1 MAAPFSIGQL
11 CAEWRVCKHPA
22 MSDTF
27 IQDRCAIFLADLPRS
42 IDGDKIS
49 RLHMAYGLPLPVDFQ
64 LLHDSSETQASCAAI
79 FRYSDPTTT
88 DGALEVFSG
97 LPVEYN
103 GRYWPL
109 RAKLAGMKI
118 PDRVPIQ
125 PKEIPKAPP
134 VDDPIVL
141 VREVPADWSQ
151 KDLMSFHLSLGM
163 EEFQTARMMP
173 SSDGGVTRHA
183 YLQYRTAAA
192 ACNAVSSLS
201 GSLVHPRSGEPRRLI
216 AGLASDLRHGGAQNG
231 IRPRQQGPGRTSG
244 YRNQARDRDSDHF
257 EAGPQQDPYTLYL
270 SDMPSDFNKQDLERL
285 HDQLG
290 IIKPKV
296 IKVLYL
302 RLNKS
307 KSSAVLRYDT
317 MEQAKSALMVLQD
330 RLVLVNEH
338 SGEEQHPRAQFA
350 RKRSTQ
356 LAQDDNSY
364 CGSDHEDREEDD
376 TIYALPSVYVAEL
389 PINITENGV
398 RHMVQEVGGK
408 LDDLVAVTFLQQK
421 FKGSHACCLLRY
433 QDMETAESMAE
444 KLHGFRV
451 YHPDDRTRPVRAKVA
466 KHSKALNY
474 MCTDVYVGEVP
485 NNWTAS
491 YMYKFLTQ
499 AGIERNVIHSV
510 KLLSQRPGRVGV
522 GAILHIVS
530 AEAADRVME
539 QLTGQEILVRGKPR
553 PLKVRLA
560 DAPKEP
566 WMEPEPPEPP
576 QPPQPPAPERRPS
589 ITAPVPLSQLQ

>member
-1 MAAPFSIGQL
+1 
-11 CAEWRVCKHPA
+11 

-64 LLHDSSETQASCAAI
+64 LLHDSTETQASCAAI
-79 FRYSDPTTT
+79 FRYTDPTTT

-118 PDRVPIQ
+118 PDRGPIQ
-125 PKEIPKAPP
+125 PKEMPKAPP

-173 SSDGGVTRHA
+173 SSDGGLTRHA

-192 ACNAVSSLS
+192 ASNAVSSLS

-216 AGLASDLRHGGAQNG
+216 AGLASDVRHGAHGQNG
-231 IRPRQQGPGRTSG
+231 IRGRQQGPGKTSG

-270 SDMPSDFNKQDLERL
+270 SDMPSDFNKKDLERL

-350 RKRSTQ
+350 RKRSPQ
-356 LAQDDNSY
+356 LAFAQDDNSY
-364 CGSDHEDREEDD
+364 GGSDHEDREEDD

-499 AGIERNVIHSV
+499 AGVERNVIHSV

-530 AEAADRVME
+530 AEAADRVLE

-566 WMEPEPPEPP
+566 WMEPEQPE
-576 QPPQPPAPERRPS
+576 PPQPPAPEIRKPA

>member
-1 MAAPFSIGQL
+1 
-11 CAEWRVCKHPA
+11 

-27 IQDRCAIFLADLPRS
+27 IQDRCAIFIADLPRS

-49 RLHMAYGLPLPVDFQ
+49 RLHLAYGLPMPVDFQ
-64 LLHDSSETQASCAAI
+64 LLHSSSDTQVSAAV
-79 FRYSDPTTT
+79 FRYTDPSTA

-118 PDRVPIQ
+118 PDPSPPAPQVRQ
-125 PKEIPKAPP
+125 IPKAPP
-134 VDDPIVL
+134 VDDPVVL
-141 VREVPADWSQ
+141 LREVPADWSQ

-163 EEFQTARMMP
+163 EEFQSARMMP

-183 YLQYRTAAA
+183 YLEYRTAAA
-192 ACNAVSSLS
+192 ASNAVRSLS
-201 GSLVHPRSGEPRRLI
+201 GSLVHPRSGEARRLI
-216 AGLASDLRHGGAQNG
+216 AGMASELRHGGPQAFQNG
-231 IRPRQQGPGRTSG
+231 TRSRNPGKPSG
-244 YRNQARDRDSDHF
+244 YRNQARDRDVDPF
-257 EAGPQQDPYTLYL
+257 EASPQQDPYTLYL

-285 HDQLG
+285 HDQLSL
-290 IIKPKV
+290 IKPKS
-296 IKVLYL
+296 IKVLHL
-302 RLNKS
+302 RLS
-307 KSSAVLRYDT
+307 KGRSAALLRYEST
-317 MEQAKSALMVLQD
+317 QQAKSALMVLQD

-350 RKRSTQ
+350 RKRASHVPVPVPSQ
-356 LAQDDNSY
+356 EDDNSHL
-364 CGSDHEDREEDD
+364 GSDQEERDEDD
-376 TIYALPSVYVAEL
+376 TVYALPSVYVAEL

-398 RHMVQEVGGK
+398 RHMVQEVGGN
-408 LDDLVAVTFLQQK
+408 LDDLVAITFLQQK

-433 QDMETAESMAE
+433 QDMELAESMAE

-499 AGIERNVIHSV
+499 AGVERNVIHSV
-510 KLLSQRPGRVGV
+510 KLLSQRPGRAGV

-530 AEAADRVME
+530 AEAAERVLE

-560 DAPKEP
+560 DAPKQH
-566 WMEPEPPEPP
+566 WIEPEIP
-576 QPPQPPAPERRPS
+576 QPAPEIRKQPVS
-589 ITAPVPLSQLQ
+589 AAPKVSSYTLSQLQ

>member
-1 MAAPFSIGQL
+1 
-11 CAEWRVCKHPA
+11 

-27 IQDRCAIFLADLPRS
+27 IQDRCAIFIADLPRS

-49 RLHMAYGLPLPVDFQ
+49 RLHLAYGLPMPVDFQ
-64 LLHDSSETQASCAAI
+64 LLHSSSDTQVSAAV
-79 FRYSDPTTT
+79 FRYTDPSTA

-118 PDRVPIQ
+118 PDPSPPAPQVRQ
-125 PKEIPKAPP
+125 IPKAPP
-134 VDDPIVL
+134 VDDPVVL
-141 VREVPADWSQ
+141 LREVPADWSQ

-163 EEFQTARMMP
+163 EEFQSARMMP

-183 YLQYRTAAA
+183 YLEYRTAAA
-192 ACNAVSSLS
+192 ASNAVRSLS
-201 GSLVHPRSGEPRRLI
+201 GSLVHPRSGEARRLI
-216 AGLASDLRHGGAQNG
+216 AGMASELRHGGPQAFQNG
-231 IRPRQQGPGRTSG
+231 TRSRNPGKPSG
-244 YRNQARDRDSDHF
+244 YRNQARDRDVDPF
-257 EAGPQQDPYTLYL
+257 EASPQQDPYTLYL

-285 HDQLG
+285 HDQLSL
-290 IIKPKV
+290 IKPKS
-296 IKVLYL
+296 IKVLHL
-302 RLNKS
+302 RLS
-307 KSSAVLRYDT
+307 KGRSAALLRYEST
-317 MEQAKSALMVLQD
+317 QQAKSALMVLQD

-350 RKRSTQ
+350 RKRASHVPVPVPSQ
-356 LAQDDNSY
+356 EDDNSHL
-364 CGSDHEDREEDD
+364 GSDQEERDEDD
-376 TIYALPSVYVAEL
+376 TVYALPSVYVAEL

-398 RHMVQEVGGK
+398 RHMVQEVGGN
-408 LDDLVAVTFLQQK
+408 LDDLVAITFLQQK

-433 QDMETAESMAE
+433 QDMELAESMAE

-499 AGIERNVIHSV
+499 AGVERNVIHSV
-510 KLLSQRPGRVGV
+510 KLLSQRPGRAGV

-530 AEAADRVME
+530 AEAAERVLE

-560 DAPKEP
+560 DAPKQH
-566 WMEPEPPEPP
+566 WIEPEIP
-576 QPPQPPAPERRPS
+576 QKQPVSAAPKVS
-589 ITAPVPLSQLQ
+589 SYTLSQLQ

>member
-1 MAAPFSIGQL
+1 
-11 CAEWRVCKHPA
+11 

-27 IQDRCAIFLADLPRS
+27 IQDRCAIFIADLPRS

-49 RLHMAYGLPLPVDFQ
+49 RLHLAYGLPMPVDFQ
-64 LLHDSSETQASCAAI
+64 LLHSSSDTQVSAAV
-79 FRYSDPTTT
+79 FRYTDPSTA

-118 PDRVPIQ
+118 PDPSPPAPQVRQ
-125 PKEIPKAPP
+125 IPKAPP
-134 VDDPIVL
+134 VDDPVVL
-141 VREVPADWSQ
+141 LREVPADWSQ

-163 EEFQTARMMP
+163 EEFQSARMMP

-183 YLQYRTAAA
+183 YLEYRTAAA
-192 ACNAVSSLS
+192 ASNAVRSLS
-201 GSLVHPRSGEPRRLI
+201 GSLVHPRSGEARRLI
-216 AGLASDLRHGGAQNG
+216 AGMASELRHGGPQAFQNG
-231 IRPRQQGPGRTSG
+231 TRSRNPGKPSG
-244 YRNQARDRDSDHF
+244 YRNQARDRDVDPF
-257 EAGPQQDPYTLYL
+257 EASPQQDPYTLYL
-270 SDMPSDFNKQDLERL
+270 SDMPSDFSKQDLDRL
-285 HDQLG
+285 HDQLSLT
-290 IIKPKV
+290 KPKS
-296 IKVLYL
+296 IKVLHL
-302 RLNKS
+302 RLS
-307 KSSAVLRYDT
+307 KGRSAALLRYES
-317 MEQAKSALMVLQD
+317 MQQAKSALMVLQD

-350 RKRSTQ
+350 RKRTSHVPVPSQ
-356 LAQDDNSY
+356 EDNNSHL
-364 CGSDHEDREEDD
+364 GSDQEERDEED
-376 TIYALPSVYVAEL
+376 TVYALPSVYVAEL

-398 RHMVQEVGGK
+398 RHMVQEVGGN
-408 LDDLVAVTFLQQK
+408 LDDLVTITFLQQK

-433 QDMETAESMAE
+433 QEMELAESMAE

-499 AGIERNVIHSV
+499 AGVERNVIHSV
-510 KLLSQRPGRVGV
+510 KLLSQRPGRAGV

-530 AEAADRVME
+530 AEAAERVLE

-553 PLKVRLA
+553 PLQVRLA
-560 DAPKEP
+560 DAPKQH
-566 WMEPEPPEPP
+566 WIEPEIP
-576 QPPQPPAPERRPS
+576 QPAPEIRKQPVS
-589 ITAPVPLSQLQ
+589 AAPKVSSYTLSQLQ

>member
-1 MAAPFSIGQL
+1 
-11 CAEWRVCKHPA
+11 

-27 IQDRCAIFLADLPRS
+27 IQDRCAIFIADLPRS

-49 RLHMAYGLPLPVDFQ
+49 RLHLAYGLPMPVDFQ
-64 LLHDSSETQASCAAI
+64 LLHSSSDTQVSAAV
-79 FRYSDPTTT
+79 FRYTDPSTA

-118 PDRVPIQ
+118 PDPSPPAPQVRQ
-125 PKEIPKAPP
+125 IPKAPP
-134 VDDPIVL
+134 VDDPVVL
-141 VREVPADWSQ
+141 LREVPADWSQ

-163 EEFQTARMMP
+163 EEFQSARMMP

-183 YLQYRTAAA
+183 YLEYRTAAA
-192 ACNAVSSLS
+192 ASNAVRSLS
-201 GSLVHPRSGEPRRLI
+201 GSLVHPRSGEARRLI
-216 AGLASDLRHGGAQNG
+216 AGMASELRHGGPQAFQNG
-231 IRPRQQGPGRTSG
+231 TRSRNPGKPSG
-244 YRNQARDRDSDHF
+244 YRNQARDRDVDPF
-257 EAGPQQDPYTLYL
+257 EASPQQDPYTLYL
-270 SDMPSDFNKQDLERL
+270 SDMPSDFSKQDLDRL
-285 HDQLG
+285 HDQLSLT
-290 IIKPKV
+290 KPKS
-296 IKVLYL
+296 IKVLHL
-302 RLNKS
+302 RLS
-307 KSSAVLRYDT
+307 KGRSAALLRYES
-317 MEQAKSALMVLQD
+317 MQQAKSALMVLQD

-350 RKRSTQ
+350 RKRASHVPVPSQ
-356 LAQDDNSY
+356 EDNNSHL
-364 CGSDHEDREEDD
+364 GSDQEERDEED
-376 TIYALPSVYVAEL
+376 TVYALPSVYVAEL

-398 RHMVQEVGGK
+398 RHMVQEVGGN
-408 LDDLVAVTFLQQK
+408 LDDLVTITFLQQK

-433 QDMETAESMAE
+433 QEMELAESMAE

-499 AGIERNVIHSV
+499 AGVERNVIHSV
-510 KLLSQRPGRVGV
+510 KLLSQRPGRAGV

-530 AEAADRVME
+530 AEAAERVLE

-553 PLKVRLA
+553 PLQVRLA
-560 DAPKEP
+560 DAPKQH
-566 WMEPEPPEPP
+566 WIEPEIP
-576 QPPQPPAPERRPS
+576 QPAPEIRKQPVS
-589 ITAPVPLSQLQ
+589 AAPKVSSYTLSQLQ